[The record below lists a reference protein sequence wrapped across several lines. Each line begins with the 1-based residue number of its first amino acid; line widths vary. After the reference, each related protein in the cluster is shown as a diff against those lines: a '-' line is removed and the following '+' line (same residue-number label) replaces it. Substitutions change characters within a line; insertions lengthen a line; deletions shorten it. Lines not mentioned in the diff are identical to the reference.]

1 MDEKKKLALLEDVM
15 ALKAGK
21 LSSNM
26 FLEQIDEYDSMARL
40 QLMMMMNDE
49 FGKNLTDSQIKS
61 FKTVQDILDIMN

>member
-15 ALKAGK
+15 AMKAGK

-26 FLEQIDEYDSMARL
+26 ILEQIDEYDSMARL

-61 FKTVQDILDIMN
+61 FKTVQDIMDVMN